1 MAWEYVVP
9 AVFALLGLC
18 VVLYQRRKRKKAE
31 EVAAGLQIFDSNG
44 NITLDITNA
53 SIFIFGTASTGTNA
67 GSIIDSRIKKDSVF
81 IMPYKK
87 RRALRGS
94 NSLIDDEYNDVTGY
108 PVKFEIEDG
117 CISWDWKEN
126 GGNLNFD
133 NDYIT
138 VIWFSYGGIL
148 RG

>member
-1 MAWEYVVP
+1 MAWNYVVP
-9 AVFALLGLC
+9 AVFVLLGLC

-53 SIFIFGTASTGTNA
+53 SIFIFGTVTTGTNA
-67 GSIIDSRIKKDSVF
+67 GSIIDSRIKKNSVF

-94 NSLIDDEYNDVTGY
+94 NSVFDDEYNDITGY
-108 PVKFEIEDG
+108 PIKFEIEDG
-117 CISWDWKEN
+117 RISWDWKEN

-138 VIWFSYGGIL
+138 VIWFSYGGIWH
-148 RG
+148 G